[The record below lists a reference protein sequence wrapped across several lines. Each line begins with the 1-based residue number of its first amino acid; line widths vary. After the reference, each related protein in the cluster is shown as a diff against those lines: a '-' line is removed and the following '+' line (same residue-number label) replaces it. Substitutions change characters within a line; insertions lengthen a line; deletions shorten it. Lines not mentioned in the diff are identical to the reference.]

1 MEQLEP
7 EAPAL
12 AALVVVAAVLVA
24 HRLLVAALV
33 HKDQT
38 AAKAGVVLHHIAAA
52 AAVAIHQLERLV
64 TTVRA
69 TAERGLRISELL
81 TLAAAAA
88 ESTIPEQQ
96 GLAALVAAA
105 LVEMAGVPQ

>member
-12 AALVVVAAVLVA
+12 AALVVVAVVVVA
-24 HRLLVAALV
+24 HHLLAAALV
-33 HKDQT
+33 RKDQT
-38 AAKAGVVLHHIAAA
+38 AATAGVVLHHIAAA
-52 AAVAIHQLERLV
+52 VVVVIHRLEQVA
-64 TTVRA
+64 TTVQA
-69 TAERGLRISELL
+69 TAERGLRILELL

-96 GLAALVAAA
+96 GLAALVAVA